1 MYKRIVF
8 PILERFDAETTHER
22 ILTMLTIAGKSTIAR
37 WLMQR
42 LFSFEDQH
50 LNVDLFGLRFRNPLG
65 LAAGF
70 DKNAVAAKALAWL
83 DFGHVETGT
92 IIPLAQPGNPR
103 PRIFRL
109 REDQGL
115 INRMSFPGQGML
127 VAEKNLLGLGRRN
140 FILGVNIGANK
151 ASVEDGRAVEDYEY
165 LAAKLAKY
173 CDYITINISSPNT
186 ARLRDLQGKEAL
198 AHLIDQVLAARDQ
211 KATERKG
218 IRRPV
223 LVKIAPDLD
232 WPEIDDILDVVTSR
246 EVDGII
252 ATNTTTQRFP
262 DLKSPNKS
270 EEGGL
275 SGRPLTALSTAVVRY
290 IYRRTEGRLPIIGVG
305 GVFTAEDVLEKIK
318 AGASLVQTYTGFVYE
333 GPSMAKRVNK
343 GIVDF
348 LNREGLSSIQQLVGS
363 ET

>member
-1 MYKRIVF
+1 MYKQVVF

-22 ILTMLTIAGKSTIAR
+22 ILTMLTIAGKSITAQ

-42 LFSFEDQH
+42 LFSFEDRR
-50 LNVDLFGLRFRNPLG
+50 LNVDLFGLHFRNPLG

-70 DKNAVAAKALAWL
+70 DKNAAAARALASL
-83 DFGHVETGT
+83 GFGHIEAGT

-109 REDQGL
+109 GEDQGL
-115 INRMSFPGQGML
+115 INRMSFPGRGML
-127 VAEKNLLGLGRRN
+127 VAKKNLRGLEARD

-151 ASVEDGRAVEDYEY
+151 VSVEDGRAVEDYEY
-165 LAAKLAKY
+165 LTAELAKY
-173 CDYITINISSPNT
+173 CDYITINVSSPNT

-211 KATERKG
+211 KD
-218 IRRPV
+218 IRRPI
-223 LVKIAPDLD
+223 LVKIAPDLG
-232 WPEIDDILDVVTSR
+232 WPEINDILDVVTSR

-262 DLKSPNKS
+262 NLKSPNKS

-290 IYRRTEGRLPIIGVG
+290 IYRCTEGRLPIVGVG
-305 GVFTAEDVLEKIK
+305 GIFTAEDALEKIK
-318 AGASLVQTYTGFVYE
+318 AGASLVQTYTGFIYE
-333 GPSMAKRVNK
+333 GPTMAKRVNK

-348 LNREGLSSIQQLVGS
+348 LDREGLSSIQQLVGS